1 MISRAM
7 KLRPELAA
15 AARWSAL
22 PRQETRIAAV
32 ELTVLVAA
40 GLAAAVAWLW
50 LQPLKLQMPGWA
62 ILRGVLPMTVGRL
75 VPRRGSAT
83 LMSATAC
90 LACVAGGLA
99 GLAHVQAAPMVSLFL
114 LGPLLD
120 AAAAKASSGWRLYA
134 RFAVA
139 GLAANLVAFGVRVAT
154 AYWLIEPGVH
164 KRFLVFWPT
173 ALVSYLACGAVA
185 GLLCAAVCFRLGR
198 RAARREA

>member
-1 MISRAM
+1 MIGRAM

-15 AARWSAL
+15 AARWPAL

-62 ILRGVLPMTVGRL
+62 ILRGVLPMTVGLGL

-83 LMSATAC
+83 VMSATAC
-90 LACVAGGLA
+90 LACIAGGLA

-134 RFAVA
+134 WFAAA
-139 GLAANLVAFGVRVAT
+139 GLTADLVAFAVRVAT

-173 ALVSYLACGAVA
+173 ALASYLACGAVA
-185 GLLCAAVCFRLGR
+185 GLLCAAVCFRFR
-198 RAARREA
+198 RRDA